1 MSGEF
6 RTYDEQIAKLLEKGL
21 AVSDVAAAKSK
32 LAAVG
37 YFALVSGY
45 KEPLRDPSTRRYKPG
60 VSFDDVVALYDFD
73 DALRDLFERSI
84 NDVELKLKSTLS
96 YAFCERHGEGQAA
109 YLDPANYTPKRK
121 KAKAVSKLLTTLGGL
136 ANVNTDYAYIVHH
149 RKKRGNVPL
158 WVIMRALTFGQA
170 SMMYSFLLPADKAT
184 VAKGFDH
191 VNERELA
198 QMMLY
203 LVLYRNVCAHGE
215 RLFSHRAYSDM
226 PDTAL
231 HAKLGLARNGQ
242 EYACG
247 KRDLFG
253 CVIAL
258 RYLLSAEGFLAF
270 KRRLASIIDRFLRG
284 NEAVE
289 RGELFAYMGFP
300 ENWKDVT
307 RYRM

>member
-6 RTYDEQIAKLLEKGL
+6 RTYDEQIGKLLEKGL
-21 AVSDVAAAKSK
+21 MAPDVPAAKEK
-32 LAAVG
+32 LAALS
-37 YFALVSGY
+37 YFTLVSGY

-60 VSFDDVVALYDFD
+60 VSFDDIVALYDFD
-73 DALRDLFERSI
+73 DDLRDLFERAI
-84 NDVELKLKSTLS
+84 NRVELKLKSALS
-96 YAFCERHGEGQAA
+96 YAFCERRGAAQSA
-109 YLDPANYTPKRK
+109 YLDQSNYTPRRK
-121 KAKAVSKLLTTLGGL
+121 KAKAVAKLLGTLDAL
-136 ANVNTDYAYIVHH
+136 ANVNTDYPYLIHH
-149 RKKRGNVPL
+149 RKKHGNVPL
-158 WVIMRALTFGQA
+158 WAVMRALTFGQA
-170 SMMYSFLLPADKAT
+170 SMMYSFLLPPDKAA
-184 VAKGFDH
+184 VAKAFDH
-191 VNERELA
+191 VNERELG
-198 QMMLY
+198 QMTLY

-231 HAKLGLARNGQ
+231 HAKLGLGRNGQ

-258 RYLLSAEGFLAF
+258 RYLLPAEEFLPF
-270 KRRLASIIDRFLRG
+270 KRGLSSLVERFLRA

-289 RGELFAYMGFP
+289 RSELYAYMGFP
-300 ENWKDVT
+300 ENWRDLT